1 MFEYALVSEDE
12 EIPEIT
18 WISTDFIRQ
27 CLQENADFINLAG
40 FQTDLFLDPSSVVIK
55 SDKTMLKRIL
65 NNLFSNIF
73 KYGDKKKTVLVSFHL
88 KKNTFT
94 VTIENA
100 VKQERS
106 LEDNNNIGLK
116 SVRKMVQL
124 LNGELFTSCTAD
136 IFTVI
141 LTLGTGV

>member
-73 KYGDKKKTVLVSFHL
+73 KYGDKKRQFSYPS
-88 KKNTFT
+88 
-94 VTIENA
+94 I
-100 VKQERS
+100 
-106 LEDNNNIGLK
+106 
-116 SVRKMVQL
+116 
-124 LNGELFTSCTAD
+124 
-136 IFTVI
+136 
-141 LTLGTGV
+141 